1 MSIDPINIE
10 LLSQNSP
17 AYVRVID
24 EHSIFAYGTD
34 WSLLIHKG
42 FDPQLVAALISE
54 QNTQATVFHVG
65 VLSTNINNVIMGISN
80 NTFKPNGSMTSQTLK
95 YQDEAWVQY
104 YDQALQQVHYTTR
117 PGSYVGLSMLAGQGH
132 SRAIYE
138 GEKKDSRRFAET
150 GVPVPQ
156 RVEYVIEQQKQTI
169 IFAVNGAL
177 QRFAD
182 NMGIPLSIPTTGD
195 TSSETLSRPSDIVPW
210 VLGRSEGSWMLI
222 KPVTNKNA
230 ECLRNLHTNA
240 YVACWGTP
248 ELAFDLLRASKTIYR
263 NFDTVSDLFSFDV
276 LCEEDLRVEIKNLR
290 IKNYFNEFS
299 PELFAI
305 DILRYHG
312 WMNEEI
318 QAFMSRSYQD
328 AWRYQARHIVEV
340 FDAAAT
346 GEPEANAYVKGHGGE
361 DIAFLMKIAQMEPND
376 EIQSILAH
384 LETYSSWISE
394 LLEDVNPS
402 TVIWG
407 NQW

>member
-1 MSIDPINIE
+1 MSIDPINID
-10 LLSQNSP
+10 LLSQNNP

-24 EHSIFAYGTD
+24 EHSIFAYGTE

-42 FDPQLVAALISE
+42 FDPQLVSTLLGE
-54 QNTQATVFHVG
+54 QKTQATVFHLG

-95 YQDEAWVQY
+95 YQDEAWIQY
-104 YDQALQQVHYTTR
+104 YEQAMEQVHYTTR
-117 PGSYVGLSMLAGQGH
+117 PGTYVGLSMLASQGH

-156 RVEYVIEQQKQTI
+156 RVEYVIDQPNQTI
-169 IFAVNGAL
+169 IFAINGAL

-182 NMGIPLSIPTTGD
+182 NMSIPLSIPTTGD
-195 TSSETLSRPSDIVPW
+195 TSSEIISRPSDIVPW

-222 KPVTNKNA
+222 KPITNKDTA
-230 ECLRNLHTNA
+230 CARNLHTNA

-248 ELAFDLLRASKTIYR
+248 ELAFDLLRASKTLYR
-263 NFDTVSDLFSFDV
+263 DFNTISDLFSYDV

-290 IKNYFNEFS
+290 IRNYFNEFS

-312 WMNEEI
+312 WVNEEI

-328 AWRYQARHIVEV
+328 AWRYQARHIVEI
-340 FDAAAT
+340 FDAAAA
-346 GEPEANAYVKGHGGE
+346 GDAQANAYVKEHGGS
-361 DIAFLMKIAQMEPND
+361 DVSFLINISQMEPD
-376 EIQSILAH
+376 EEIESVLAH
-384 LETYSSWISE
+384 LHRYAG
-394 LLEDVNPS
+394 LLDDLLQESNDP
-402 TVIWG
+402 VIWETK
-407 NQW
+407 W